1 MVVDAV
7 VVVVSGGRTPS
18 RAPKIVVVAV
28 VTSASPRWTEGV
40 VLSSQCTS
48 VEGCRE
54 GVVVVAVGG
63 GVSRNIMSIS
73 GLVVLSGGASA
84 AMVLRRRRRLAV
96 VEVASDLAGCDSEW
110 GNVKSGSAVSS
121 VANRGGSSVGCE
133 VVVVMFMSVLD
144 PSCVKTGSSCG
155 VPTPSAYAGSLS
167 AAAAAEGTTCVTNA
181 SPLGTE
187 RGDLLSK

>member
-7 VVVVSGGRTPS
+7 VVVMSGGRTPS

-48 VEGCRE
+48 VEGCRG

-84 AMVLRRRRRLAV
+84 TMVLRRRRRLAV

-110 GNVKSGSAVSS
+110 GNVKMKNDVI
-121 VANRGGSSVGCE
+121 
-133 VVVVMFMSVLD
+133 
-144 PSCVKTGSSCG
+144 
-155 VPTPSAYAGSLS
+155 
-167 AAAAAEGTTCVTNA
+167 
-181 SPLGTE
+181 
-187 RGDLLSK
+187 DLWLR